1 MEDCIHYD
9 REKELCLKCSDAK
22 DVAATTGSYD

>member
-22 DVAATTGSYD
+22 DVAATTSYD